1 MNRAHNFNAGPAI
14 LPVPVLEAT
23 QKAVID
29 YNGLGMSVMEMSHR
43 SKEIVALFDETSAD
57 CLKIMNLSA
66 DDYTVLYL
74 GGGASM
80 QFAMI
85 PYNFLHTS
93 ADYVNT
99 GEWATKAIKEAKLI
113 GNVNVVASSEESKFN
128 YIPKNLTF
136 DPNAD
141 YVHITTNNTI
151 YGTRWNE
158 IPEVGNVPLIV
169 DMSSEMFSRQLDY
182 SKFSLIYAGA
192 QKNIGPSGVTL
203 VIIKKSFL
211 ETAKNTG
218 LTMLKYSTHTKAD
231 SMFNTPPVIPVYVM
245 NQTFKWIL
253 NQGGLEAVEAVNNK
267 KAGILYSCI
276 DSHPD
281 FYKGSVINK
290 EDRSLMNVTWNLPTP
305 ELENQFIKEA
315 EKLNMI
321 GLKGHRS
328 VGGVRASIYN
338 ACPIES
344 IQALVDFME
353 QFYQAN
359 K

>member
-1 MNRAHNFNAGPAI
+1 
-14 LPVPVLEAT
+14 
-23 QKAVID
+23 
-29 YNGLGMSVMEMSHR
+29 
-43 SKEIVALFDETSAD
+43 
-57 CLKIMNLSA
+57 
-66 DDYTVLYL
+66 
-74 GGGASM
+74 
-80 QFAMI
+80 
-85 PYNFLHTS
+85 
-93 ADYVNT
+93 
-99 GEWATKAIKEAKLI
+99 
-113 GNVNVVASSEESKFN
+113 
-128 YIPKNLTF
+128 
-136 DPNAD
+136 
-141 YVHITTNNTI
+141 
-151 YGTRWNE
+151 
-158 IPEVGNVPLIV
+158 VPLIV

-253 NQGGLEAVEAVNNK
+253 NQGGLEAVEAMNNK
-267 KAGILYSCI
+267 KAGLLYSCI
-276 DSHPD
+276 DSHSD
-281 FYKGSVINK
+281 FYKGSVVNK